1 MLAFRNLSIR
11 RKLTLIV
18 MVTTCTAIL
27 LACGAF
33 LAFDIHT
40 LRQTR
45 VLDLETLAEVLG
57 SNSTAALTFNDPA
70 TAREVSAI
78 VSREAAHHGGE
89 PLSAAMERIFAS
101 YVRKSARRLFF
112 SIARTQRRAF

>member
-18 MVTTCTAIL
+18 MVTTWTAIL

-40 LRQTR
+40 ARQSR
-45 VLDLETLAEVLG
+45 VRDLETLAEVLG

-70 TAREVSAI
+70 AAREVLQSL
-78 VSREAAHHGGE
+78 AAKRTLWRPDSFAG
-89 PLSAAMERIFAS
+89 MERFLPLTFGI
-101 YVRKSARRLFF
+101 RRRDAF
-112 SIARTQRRAF
+112 SFPSP